1 MRIKRQ
7 RRKLRGKYS
16 GNCLS
21 CAAKWSK
28 CWYIA
33 SVDNQHEWQT
43 RLNKVVTPCEDE
55 VCFQCWD
62 AKIRTSPKRK
72 IHFKSELPPIP
83 LTNAENIASLN
94 GPRPSRRLE
103 RNKRRALNNDFD
115 YNVDAVANATHTTST
130 TKKSIPHNEFVKSEE
145 EDTSFD
151 DDYDEEIFVDEAS
164 EDSEII
170 ELEERILFEEDAVIL
185 LSTAFK
191 TIPFHIEDMNVNMNI
206 NINITGNSRIN
217 CPEIAKQIINDEA
230 YDEEMKAKKRG
241 AYPERRNI
249 YYCGKCGKLKK
260 GHVCA
265 SSSPI
270 TTPAASPSLSP
281 AVSVLNPMVA
291 PLEVEI

>member
-1 MRIKRQ
+1 
-7 RRKLRGKYS
+7 LRGKYS

-33 SVDNQHEWQT
+33 SVDNQKEWQT
-43 RLNKVVTPCEDE
+43 RLNKDVTPCQDE

-72 IHFKSELPPIP
+72 IHFKSELPPI
-83 LTNAENIASLN
+83 LGNVDNIIN

-103 RNKRRALNNDFD
+103 RNKRRALNNDYD
-115 YNVDAVANATHTTST
+115 YNLEAASQPPTVTRKPSLL
-130 TKKSIPHNEFVKSEE
+130 NESVKSEE
-145 EDTSFD
+145 DDLSFD
-151 DDYDEEIFVDEAS
+151 DDDDDVFIDEAS

-170 ELEERILFEEDAVIL
+170 ELEDGIFFEEDAVIL

-191 TIPFHIEDMNVNMNI
+191 TIPIHIEDMSVNMNI
-206 NINITGNSRIN
+206 NINISGSTRIN
-217 CPEIAKQIINDEA
+217 DDA

-241 AYPERRNI
+241 AR

-260 GHVCA
+260 GHVCVSSPLSTP
-265 SSSPI
+265 SSSPSM
-270 TTPAASPSLSP
+270 AS
-281 AVSVLNPMVA
+281 VSVLTPISA

>member
-43 RLNKVVTPCEDE
+43 RLNKEVTPCADE

-83 LTNAENIASLN
+83 LTSNETLSSLN
-94 GPRPSRRLE
+94 GLRPSRRLE

-115 YNVDAVANATHTTST
+115 YNLDTTTTTTTTT
-130 TKKSIPHNEFVKSEE
+130 TKKSVSRNEFVKLEE

-151 DDYDEEIFVDEAS
+151 DDYEEEEIYVDEAS

-170 ELEERILFEEDAVIL
+170 ELEERVLFEEDAVIL

-191 TIPFHIEDMNVNMNI
+191 TIPIHIEDLNVNMNMNMNI
-206 NINITGNSRIN
+206 NINFTGNSRMS
-217 CPEIAKQIINDEA
+217 CPDIAKQIMSDEA

-241 AYPERRNI
+241 A

-265 SSSPI
+265 SSPLPTPI
-270 TTPAASPSLSP
+270 SSPSMGH
-281 AVSVLNPMVA
+281 VSVLNPISA

>member
-33 SVDNQHEWQT
+33 SVENQHEWQT
-43 RLNKVVTPCEDE
+43 RLNKDVTPCDHE

-72 IHFKSELPPIP
+72 IHFKSELPPIS
-83 LTNAENIASLN
+83 TAENINTLN
-94 GPRPSRRLE
+94 TLRPSRRVE
-103 RNKRRALNNDFD
+103 RNKKRALNTDFD
-115 YNVDAVANATHTTST
+115 YNVDTMTTT
-130 TKKSIPHNEFVKSEE
+130 TTTTTTTRKAIHHEFVKSED
-145 EDTSFD
+145 EDILFD
-151 DDYDEEIFVDEAS
+151 DEEDEEIFVDEAS

-170 ELEERILFEEDAVIL
+170 ELEDRVLFEEDAVIL

-191 TIPFHIEDMNVNMNI
+191 TIPIHIEDMNMNMNI
-206 NINITGNSRIN
+206 NINITGNGKIN
-217 CPEIAKQIINDEA
+217 CLPEIAKQIINEEA

-241 AYPERRNI
+241 A

-265 SSSPI
+265 SSPI
-270 TTPAASPSLSP
+270 QTPSPSPSP
-281 AVSVLNPMVA
+281 SMGPISVLNPLSA
-291 PLEVEI
+291 LEVEI